1 MQLRYWPRAFLIT
14 FSVFFFLPF
23 RLFEKLFSTRK
34 IKKVKFNEPPIFI
47 LGHWRNGT
55 THLHNLMTQDER
67 FAYFTIFRM
76 VHPHVFLYW
85 ERIFR
90 PFFKLVLPKSRP
102 MDNMPLSFYG
112 PQEEEN
118 GIANLCGL
126 SINLACVFTS
136 RRDNYLKYGS
146 FVAAT
151 PKENDI
157 WKKTYL
163 NYLKKLALNKKGKR
177 LLIKS
182 PAMTQRIP
190 MLLEMFP
197 NAKFIHIRRDP
208 YVTFFS
214 IKQLYAKLFPTYYL
228 QTPVGDEDAFILR
241 IYNYTYRKFFSD
253 YEMIPKENFIE
264 VSFEDIEE
272 NPIREIQKI
281 FQQLELQWTPEYE
294 KQLSDYIDSIVNYEK
309 NVYNIT
315 NEDREMIYSNC
326 KEIIEKWGY

>member
-1 MQLRYWPRAFLIT
+1 M
-14 FSVFFFLPF
+14 PF
-23 RLFEKLFSTRK
+23 RLIEKLFSARK
-34 IKKVKFNEPPIFI
+34 IKKVTFNESPIFI

-76 VHPHVFLYW
+76 VQPHIFLYW

-90 PFFKLVLPKSRP
+90 PFFKMTLPKTRP

-118 GIANLCGL
+118 GIANICGL

-136 RRDNYLKYGS
+136 RRDYYLKYGS
-146 FVAAT
+146 FVDASL
-151 PKENDI
+151 KEYDT
-157 WKKTYL
+157 WKKIYL
-163 NYLKKLALNKKGKR
+163 NYLKKLTLKEKGKQ

-190 MLLEMFP
+190 MLLELFP

-228 QTPVGDEDAFILR
+228 QTPVGDENAFILR

-253 YEMIPKENFIE
+253 YEMIPKKNFIE
-264 VSFEDIEE
+264 VSFEDVEK
-272 NPIREIQKI
+272 NPMREIKKI
-281 FQQLELQWTPEYE
+281 YQYMDLDWTPEYE
-294 KQLSDYIDSIVNYEK
+294 KKLSEYIDSIANYEK
-309 NVYNIT
+309 NVYTIT
-315 NEDREMIYSNC
+315 SEDREMIYTSC
-326 KEIIEKWGY
+326 KDIIDKWGY